1 MQSGIDARRD
11 DGAVSLADR
20 LSRYDLLLLAIPLTF
35 ASAWLASVL
44 VGVPTR
50 SALTAAAVVGAAT
63 VADGLFRRPP
73 RPTVDDRR
81 P

>member
-20 LSRYDLLLLAIPLTF
+20 LSRYDPPLVIPLTF
-35 ASAWLASVL
+35 ASAWLASVFA
-44 VGVPTR
+44 GVPTR

-73 RPTVDDRR
+73 PPTVDDRE